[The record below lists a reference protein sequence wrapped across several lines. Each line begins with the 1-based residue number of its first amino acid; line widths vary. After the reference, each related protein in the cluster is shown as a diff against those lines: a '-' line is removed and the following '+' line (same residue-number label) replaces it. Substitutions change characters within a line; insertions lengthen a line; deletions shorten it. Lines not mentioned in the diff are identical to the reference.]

1 MRWAKSSDVRAAP
14 CFPPRRRGNAGARAK
29 DRENKHLRSPHTA
42 ESSDFTGG
50 EFQFTVQPDEQQA
63 TVRVGI
69 INDEITE
76 QPKEQFSLTLSV
88 WPQSGLS
95 VGNTHA
101 SVCIIDNDGRVNL
114 ISIDTSIS

>member
-1 MRWAKSSDVRAAP
+1 MATRAHA
-14 CFPPRRRGNAGARAK
+14 
-29 DRENKHLRSPHTA
+29 LRTESLHSPHIA
-42 ESSDFTGG
+42 EPSDFTGG
-50 EFQFTVQPDEQQA
+50 EFQFTIQPDEQQA